1 MIYLISDVD
10 VSVDATWQKR
20 YGFNL
25 LLGAAFII
33 SVESGEV
40 LGCEVKSKFCFECKA
55 RGHWDKN
62 NDRYKRWYLSHENI
76 CSINHTS
83 SFESMG
89 KAAAVEMFG
98 WSISLHNLNYTT
110 YVGDGDSSS
119 FGEVCEAMKRNMVTI
134 T

>member
-1 MIYLISDVD
+1 MIYLISDVV
-10 VSVDATWQKR
+10 VSVDATWKKR
-20 YGFNL
+20 YRFDL
-25 LLGAAFII
+25 LLGVVFII

-40 LGCEVKSKFCFECKA
+40 LDYEVKSKFCIECKA

-62 NDRYKRWYLSHENI
+62 SDRYKRWYLSHENI

-83 SFESMG
+83 SLESMG

-98 WSISLHNLNYTT
+98 WSINLNYTT

-119 FGEVCEAMKRNMVTI
+119 FGEVCEAMKKNVVTI